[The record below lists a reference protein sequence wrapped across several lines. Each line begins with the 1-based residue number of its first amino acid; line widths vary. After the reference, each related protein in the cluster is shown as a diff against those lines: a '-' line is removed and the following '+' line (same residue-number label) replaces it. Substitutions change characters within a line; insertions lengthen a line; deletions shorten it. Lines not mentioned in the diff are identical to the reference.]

1 MIHTFEVSYEL
12 ELPDVITCVQR
23 LNERTQAYNRYWLT
37 NFFNIEK
44 SSKSLIFVVPEL
56 AGILKIEVKKHR
68 FRNSNTVFRIYF
80 LIEAE
85 VLRTGIN
92 TLDLFFCS
100 SVHAK
105 ELQAQYAKAIYDL
118 FPEAFTGRPA
128 LSLYYSD
135 FADKKSY
142 TDEEKEHSGLY
153 SLPYLALA
161 SVKRLDFTYDVQLN
175 TPEEAQLFLYMVG
188 QSYYDSRKKTEKK
201 GKNRN
206 PDSNEKCYDKGFQNG
221 TRDFNTYNKHNKLM
235 DPVYDDRP
243 NIKQMRVHSRNVVRI
258 EMPIT
263 KFDRV
268 KVKSMTW
275 LKLSDDAIPL
285 GPLPYL
291 ATEQVPYNQLHKEYY
306 NHIGYINY
314 DGIDDYPD
322 LNWFR
327 RDILKTR
334 LNKLVRKK
342 EITRDAEYYML
353 KISQAI
359 SQGRC
364 KNDSNNLKKAIDA
377 FKEDGRIVLHKK
389 RNKNKE
395 QVPET
400 FNCTYDQYKYYRDLA
415 MKKGLMLVTI
425 PDSKKTKQLSTQLR
439 TLRNFAYTDLGGQL
453 TTRMLPYQSISEYD
467 APELEPVKGLYD
479 DILSF
484 LYGLYDECAAQW
496 NSKMEEALIPVTEEN
511 RELFGL

>member
-12 ELPDVITCVQR
+12 ELPDAIACVRR
-23 LNERTQAYNRYWLT
+23 LNERTQAYDRYRLT
-37 NFFNIEK
+37 GFFDIRKN
-44 SSKSLIFVVPEL
+44 SKSLIFVLPEL
-56 AGILKIEVKKHR
+56 TGILEIEVKKNR
-68 FRNSNTVFRIYF
+68 FRNRNTEFRIYF
-80 LIEAE
+80 IIEAE

-92 TLDLFFCS
+92 TLALFFCS
-100 SVHAK
+100 SIHAK
-105 ELQAQYAKAIYDL
+105 ELQTQYARAIYNL

-128 LSLYYSD
+128 LSLYYSG

-142 TDEEKEHSGLY
+142 TDDEKEHSGLY

-175 TPEEAQLFLYMVG
+175 NPEEAQLFLYMVE
-188 QSYYDSRKKTEKK
+188 QSYYDSRKKTVKK

-206 PDSNEKCYDKGFQNG
+206 PDSDEKCYDKGFQNDSR
-221 TRDFNTYNKHNKLM
+221 TFSVYNKYNKIK
-235 DPVYDDRP
+235 DPKYNSQP
-243 NIKQMRVHSRNVVRI
+243 NIEQKQEDARNIVRI

-263 KFDRV
+263 KHGRT

-275 LKLSDDAIPL
+275 LKIPNDAIPL

-291 ATEQVPYNQLHKEYY
+291 ATEQVSYNQLHKEYY
-306 NHIGYINY
+306 NHIGYVDY
-314 DGIDDYPD
+314 DGNDNIPD
-322 LNWFR
+322 LNWYR

-334 LNKLVRKK
+334 INKLVRQK
-342 EITRDAEYYML
+342 EITRGAKDYML

-364 KNDSNNLKKAIDA
+364 KNDGYSLKKAIDA
-377 FKEDGRIVLHKK
+377 FKEDGMIVLHKK
-389 RNKNKE
+389 RNKDKE

-400 FNCTYDQYKYYRDLA
+400 FYCSYDQYIYYKDLA

-425 PDSKKTKQLSTQLR
+425 PDSKKTKQLSTQLPP
-439 TLRNFAYTDLGGQL
+439 LRNFAYTDVGCQL

-467 APELEPVKGLYD
+467 APELEPVKELYD
-479 DILSF
+479 DVLSF
-484 LYGLYDECAAQW
+484 LYGLYDEYAAQW
-496 NSKMEEALIPVTEEN
+496 NSNMEEALIPVTEEN
-511 RELFGL
+511 RELYGL